1 MKIYSKSLLGLFL
14 FLFLISL
21 SPSNVLAG
29 GDDGLGL
36 LPSSEKVDV
45 DFKITSGLDI
55 NKEKESTFDKK
66 RTISGTANEGTIITI
81 DIHNQATQKD
91 EEEIQST
98 ENKTDETE
106 STENKTKD
114 DECYT
119 IEVGASCIFSQTV
132 ELAIGENKIDITVE
146 EKGKDTI
153 EKVFKINRKSR
164 EIKQELEKAIVLPG
178 ETETKL
184 IEEES
189 SNALDQLLKSNV
201 ER

>member
-1 MKIYSKSLLGLFL
+1 MRIYSKSLLGLFL

-29 GDDGLGL
+29 GDDELGL

-45 DFKITSGLDI
+45 DFKITSGLDV

-81 DIHNQATQKD
+81 DIHNQTTQKD
-91 EEEIQST
+91 EEDVQST
-98 ENKTDETE
+98 ENETD
-106 STENKTKD
+106 ENKTKD
-114 DECYT
+114 DEYYT

-153 EKVFKINRKSR
+153 EKVFTINRKNR

-178 ETETKL
+178 ETETKS

>member
-1 MKIYSKSLLGLFL
+1 MKNYVKGLLGLFL

-21 SPSNVLAG
+21 SPSETLAG
-29 GDDGLGL
+29 GDEMGL
-36 LPSSEKVDV
+36 LPSAERVDV

-81 DIHNQATQKD
+81 DIHIQNKKD
-91 EEEIQST
+91 EQLQS
-98 ENKTDETE
+98 NQYETE
-106 STENKTKD
+106 SKDTENNEDNKD
-114 DECYT
+114 NNYYT

-146 EKGKDTI
+146 EEGKDKI
-153 EKVFKINRKSR
+153 EKNFIINRKSR

-178 ETETKL
+178 ETTETKVN
-184 IEEES
+184 EEES
-189 SNALDQLLKSNV
+189 TNALDQLLKSNV